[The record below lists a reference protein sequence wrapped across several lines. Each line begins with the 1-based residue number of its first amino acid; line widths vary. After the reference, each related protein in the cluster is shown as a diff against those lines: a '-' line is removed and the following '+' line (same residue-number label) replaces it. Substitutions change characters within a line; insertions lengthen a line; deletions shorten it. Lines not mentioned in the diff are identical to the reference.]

1 MSKSLVPTLQFLGA
15 AGTVTGSRYL
25 LSSARGRVMVDCGM
39 YQGYKKWR
47 ELNWQP
53 FPVAAASID
62 ALVLTH
68 AHLDHSGY
76 IPALVAQGFSGPIY
90 SSQATFELAEIL
102 LLDAAHLQEEEAAY
116 RNRKGYTR
124 HSPALPLFTV
134 AQARKA
140 LKLFKPL
147 ALETE
152 HDIEVASISLYP
164 NGHILGSCSVDVEVE
179 GRRITFT
186 GDLGRS
192 NDLQMPAPQPPRHC
206 DYLVTESTYGDRLH
220 SQVDVEETIANIVST
235 AAARGGSV
243 LIPSFAVGRAQL
255 LIHILSKLKREG
267 KIPDLAIYLDSP
279 MAIRATRTMRAHG
292 DLSRFSAK
300 RIRQTRE
307 DVEMVESPE
316 DSEALASIQMPIII
330 ISASGMATGGRV
342 LHHLKRMLPQHRDCV
357 LFAGYQAGGTRGA
370 RLVAGEPEVKIHGR
384 PVSVQAQIESLDF
397 LSAHADYHEL
407 LDWMR
412 LLPVA
417 PKGCFITHG
426 EPDAAANLQR
436 EMREQLGWN
445 AEVPELGDIVELE

>member
-1 MSKSLVPTLQFLGA
+1 MSSRQAPTLQFLGA

-25 LSSARGRVMVDCGM
+25 LTSPSGRVLIDCGM

-53 FPVAAASID
+53 FPVPAASID

-76 IPALVAQGFSGPIY
+76 IPALVAQGFTGPVY
-90 SSQATFELAEIL
+90 CSQATFELCEIL

-116 RNRKGYTR
+116 RNRRGYTR
-124 HSPALPLFTV
+124 HAPALPLFTV
-134 AQARKA
+134 EQAHKA
-140 LKLFKPL
+140 LTLFKPL
-147 ALETE
+147 AVETE
-152 HDIEVASISLYP
+152 HDLDMARVSLYP

-179 GRRITFT
+179 GRHITFT

-192 NDLQMPAPQPPRHC
+192 NDLQMPAPLPPRYC

-220 SQVDVEETIANIVST
+220 SQVDVEGIIANIVSIT
-235 AAARGGSV
+235 AARGGSV

-255 LIHILSKLKREG
+255 LIHILSKLKRAG
-267 KIPDLAIYLDSP
+267 RIPEMAIYLDSP
-279 MAIRATRTMRAHG
+279 MAIRATRTMRAHQ
-292 DLSRFSAK
+292 DLSRFTAE
-300 RIRQTRE
+300 RVQQTTE
-307 DVEMVESPE
+307 DVEMVETADE
-316 DSEALASIQMPIII
+316 SEALASIQMPIII

-370 RLVAGEPEVKIHGR
+370 KLVAGDGVVKIHGR
-384 PVSVQAQIESLDF
+384 EVSVKAQIESMDF
-397 LSAHADYHEL
+397 LSAHADYEGL

-412 LLPVA
+412 QLPVA

-426 EPDAAANLQR
+426 EPEAAGNLQR
-436 EMREQLGWN
+436 ELREQLGWR
-445 AEVPELGDIVELE
+445 AEVPELGESFEL